1 MFQLARMEVEE
12 LPRSLSNAIPSHKV
26 QQRTLTVPS
35 RVLAMTRRFKASDAS
50 PVMHLSP
57 PFFEPELRETVAISG
72 GGSPTLKALRLI
84 PDCMFHMHISP
95 VEEPAIPK
103 LPQDVTHTACPAK
116 LWSDSY

>member
-1 MFQLARMEVEE
+1 MEVEE
-12 LPRSLSNAIPSHKV
+12 LPRGQSDTISSHKA
-26 QQRTLTVPS
+26 QQVTLTVPS

-57 PFFEPELRETVAISG
+57 PFFELELRETVATSG

-95 VEEPAIPK
+95 VEDPAIPK
-103 LPQDVTHTACPAK
+103 LPQGVTQTACPAK
-116 LWSDSY
+116 LWSNSH